1 MKRVVSLFLPTWPT
15 DRLRR
20 AMGATALPPEVPL
33 VLIGRDGRRRI
44 VWAADAAAQRLGLRP
59 GMAATQAHAL
69 VPGLQTHDAQPAAD
83 DAALDRLAV
92 WALKHYSPAVAAD
105 PPDGLVIDASGAA
118 HLKGGEAAMLVDL
131 TERLMTVGV
140 RAQAAMAGSHGAAHA
155 LARYRASPTLVVADG
170 ATGAAIA
177 DLPIAA
183 LRLPP
188 HLVAGLKRMGFER
201 IGELEAQP
209 RAPLA
214 LRFGPEVGRRLDQAF
229 GRCFEPITPIA
240 APELIQVRRNFAEP
254 IGAAETIARYVGLLV
269 VDLCTA
275 LENRSL
281 GARRLDLLCHRVDNR
296 IEAVR
301 IGTARPL
308 RDIKRLTRLLG
319 DRIETIE
326 PGFGIELMTLSAP
339 IAEPLDYRPAA
350 TSLSE
355 VVLPDVAGLIDT
367 LANRVGADRLYRFAA
382 VESDV
387 PERSI
392 RKVAPLAGPTGD
404 RWPPHWPRPTRLL
417 SPPEAIETM
426 ALLPDHPPV
435 HFTWRGMR
443 RRVKRADGPERIYG
457 AWGRR
462 GAGLSALRAEVQ
474 VEDAAGERFWLFRT
488 GNGEDPATGLHR
500 WFLHGVFG

>member
-1 MKRVVSLFLPTWPT
+1 MRLPAIAP
-15 DRLRR
+15 R
-20 AMGATALPPEVPL
+20 
-33 VLIGRDGRRRI
+33 
-44 VWAADAAAQRLGLRP
+44 
-59 GMAATQAHAL
+59 
-69 VPGLQTHDAQPAAD
+69 
-83 DAALDRLAV
+83 
-92 WALKHYSPAVAAD
+92 
-105 PPDGLVIDASGAA
+105 
-118 HLKGGEAAMLVDL
+118 
-131 TERLMTVGV
+131 
-140 RAQAAMAGSHGAAHA
+140 
-155 LARYRASPTLVVADG
+155 PTLVVADG

-188 HLVAGLKRMGFER
+188 DLVTGLERMGFER

-229 GRCFEPITPIA
+229 GRLFEPITPIA
-240 APELIQVRRNFAEP
+240 APELIQVRRSFAEP

-301 IGTARPL
+301 IGTAKPV

-319 DRIETIE
+319 ERIETID

-355 VVLPDVAGLIDT
+355 AVLPDVAGLIDT
-367 LANRVGADRLYRFAA
+367 LANRVGARPALPLRSRRKRRSRTFDPQGRTARRTDRGPLAA
-382 VESDV
+382 ALAATDPPVVASRTDRD
-387 PERSI
+387 PG
-392 RKVAPLAGPTGD
+392 VAP
-404 RWPPHWPRPTRLL
+404 RSSRRCI
-417 SPPEAIETM
+417 SPG
-426 ALLPDHPPV
+426 V
-435 HFTWRGMR
+435 GC
-443 RRVKRADGPERIYG
+443 
-457 AWGRR
+457 
-462 GAGLSALRAEVQ
+462 GAG
-474 VEDAAGERFWLFRT
+474 
-488 GNGEDPATGLHR
+488 
-500 WFLHGVFG
+500 